1 LQLFFEAGK
10 YDLKGLR
17 EC

>member
-1 LQLFFEAGK
+1 LFFEAGK